1 MELMNFDV
9 MHRIKNEVM
18 LHRER
23 EAHGLGAFR
32 HHAVQRAGVNRLRH
46 AHFKNLNGLTL
57 TERLRAQIVNVHAL
71 LT

>member
-1 MELMNFDV
+1 MNFDV

-57 TERLRAQIVNVHAL
+57 TDGEVTIELSPDGDSA
-71 LT
+71 